1 MSEFRAR
8 LGSHKSL
15 WAFSTRFDHAETKIQ
30 AAAVILRNSRGCFK
44 LSEKK
49 NHIKVR
55 VTNSSEPPYGIRQ
68 WSGESG
74 GEAGVIVAVPVVMD
88 PVLMDSRATPA
99 MAVHRVRLD

>member
-1 MSEFRAR
+1 MLRQ
-8 LGSHKSL
+8 KSKQQQL
-15 WAFSTRFDHAETKIQ
+15 SSVIPE
-30 AAAVILRNSRGCFK
+30 AVLNFQR
-44 LSEKK
+44 KK